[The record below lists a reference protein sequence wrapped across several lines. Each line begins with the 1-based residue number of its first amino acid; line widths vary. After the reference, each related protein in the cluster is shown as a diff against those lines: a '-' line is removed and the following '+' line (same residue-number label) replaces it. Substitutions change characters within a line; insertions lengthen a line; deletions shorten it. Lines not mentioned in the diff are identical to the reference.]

1 MAYFDAYYRLKD
13 LMKEIVT
20 QVLHAPDSSR
30 KERYT
35 LLNDTVAS
43 IHQLSNATS
52 SNDWWLLKITTLS
65 SDPHD
70 TYITT

>member
-20 QVLHAPDSSR
+20 QVVHAPDSSR

-52 SNDWWLLKITTLS
+52 SND
-65 SDPHD
+65 
-70 TYITT
+70 